1 MSISLYR
8 RYRPGVFAEMAGQ
21 GAAVD
26 LVQNSIISGSVAH
39 AYLFS
44 GPRGSGK
51 TSLARLLAKAVNC
64 LELSP
69 EGEPCGKCRCCL
81 SITKGDSLDVVEID
95 GASNNGVD
103 EVREL
108 KTHVNLSPF
117 SSKFKI
123 YIIDEVHM
131 LSISAFNAL
140 LKTLEEPP
148 EKVVFILATTEP
160 HKVPVTIRSR
170 CQHIPFHRIS
180 EKVIMDHLPVIC
192 DKEQR
197 RIEKEAVVEIAR
209 QADGALRDALSI
221 LEQAMA
227 VEKGTITL
235 STISSVLS
243 GGSYSDLEKFL
254 KISREDEIK
263 AVSVMQDILMKGAS
277 PSRVLEYLYL
287 LSRNLWF
294 EKRWGPEVLESL
306 DISKEEIEFI
316 TSEADH
322 WSADKLF
329 DLMKFCMETIPLTR
343 TGFRTDVLAG
353 LIITNVLAAKENVYT
368 KQQETKVNNE
378 TSGSAEVQQKKNRST
393 MENLEIQGKDPKIAM
408 HDNNKMNIRIKSDD
422 KQLDLKAHKT
432 DKQSLSSAPGNG
444 KETLDPD
451 WKEFPDGL
459 SKEMINLYASL
470 LHAAISIE
478 DNEITIDFGKNFISS
493 FAIMSSPGNAYS
505 LQQYIEENYQIDV
518 SLKII
523 CSDKEVLFPSEGT
536 LSSHEEIE
544 SGSDMGSQASLFQPG
559 KRKNSSKTDEITQD
573 KSEETVNVPDV
584 EQSGSLFTRTVS
596 DVVQIT
602 SGELLYV
609 QDQDSTDPDEK
620 PNDENEA

>member
-8 RYRPGVFAEMAGQ
+8 RYRPGLFAEMAGQ
-21 GAAVD
+21 SAAVD

-64 LELSP
+64 LELTP

-108 KTHVNLSPF
+108 KSHVNLSPF

-148 EKVVFILATTEP
+148 ENVVFILATTEP

-180 EKVIMDHLPVIC
+180 EKVIMDHLPAIC

-197 RIEKEAVVEIAR
+197 SIEKEAVFEIAR

-306 DISKEEIEFI
+306 DIAKEEIEFI

-353 LIITNVLAAKENVYT
+353 LIITNVLAAKENVYSK
-368 KQQETKVNNE
+368 KQGTKVNNE
-378 TSGSAEVQQKKNRST
+378 SSGSVEDQQQKNRST
-393 MENLEIQGKDPKIAM
+393 MENLVIQGEDPKIARP
-408 HDNNKMNIRIKSDD
+408 DNNNINIRIRSGD
-422 KQLDLKAHKT
+422 KQPDLQAQKN
-432 DKQSLSSAPGNG
+432 DNQSISSTPANG

-451 WKEFPDGL
+451 WKEFLDGL

-470 LHAAISIE
+470 LHARIYIE
-478 DNEITIDFGKNFISS
+478 DNEITIDFGKNIISS

-505 LQQYIEENYQIDV
+505 LQQYIEEHYQMDV

-523 CSDKEVLFPSEGT
+523 CSDKEVLFPSEGS

-559 KRKNSSKTDEITQD
+559 KQKNGSKTDEITQD
-573 KSEETVNVPDV
+573 KSEEIVNVPDV
-584 EQSGSLFTRTVS
+584 EQSGNLFTRTVS

>member
-408 HDNNKMNIRIKSDD
+408 HDNNNMNIRIKSDD
-422 KQLDLKAHKT
+422 KQPDLKAHKT

-523 CSDKEVLFPSEGT
+523 CSDKEVLFPSEAT

>member
-8 RYRPGVFAEMAGQ
+8 RYRPGLFAEMAGQ
-21 GAAVD
+21 SAAVD

-64 LELSP
+64 LELTP

-81 SITKGDSLDVVEID
+81 SIIKGDSLDVVEID

-108 KTHVNLSPF
+108 KSHVNLSPF
-117 SSKFKI
+117 SSEFKI

-148 EKVVFILATTEP
+148 ENVIFILATTEP

-192 DKEQR
+192 GKEHR
-197 RIEKEAVVEIAR
+197 SIEKEAVVEIAR

-235 STISSVLS
+235 STISNVLS

-353 LIITNVLAAKENVYT
+353 LIITNVLAAKENVYSK
-368 KQQETKVNNE
+368 KQGTKVNNE
-378 TSGSAEVQQKKNRST
+378 SSGSVEDQQQKNRST

>member
-8 RYRPGVFAEMAGQ
+8 RYRPGLFAEMAGQ
-21 GAAVD
+21 SAAVD
-26 LVQNSIISGSVAH
+26 LVQNSIISGTVAH

-64 LELSP
+64 LELTP

-108 KTHVNLSPF
+108 KSHVNLSPF

-148 EKVVFILATTEP
+148 ENVVFILATTEP

-180 EKVIMDHLPVIC
+180 EKVIMDHLPAIC

-197 RIEKEAVVEIAR
+197 SIEKEAVFEIAR

-263 AVSVMQDILMKGAS
+263 AVSEMQDILMKGAS

-306 DISKEEIEFI
+306 DIAKEEIEFI

-353 LIITNVLAAKENVYT
+353 LIITNVLAAKENVYSE
-368 KQQETKVNNE
+368 QQGTKVNNE
-378 TSGSAEVQQKKNRST
+378 SSGSVEDQQQKNRST
-393 MENLEIQGKDPKIAM
+393 MENLVKQGEDPKIARP
-408 HDNNKMNIRIKSDD
+408 DNSNINIRIRSVD
-422 KQLDLKAHKT
+422 KQPDLQAQKN
-432 DKQSLSSAPGNG
+432 DNQSVSSTPANG

-451 WKEFPDGL
+451 WKEFLDGL

-470 LHAAISIE
+470 LHARIYIE
-478 DNEITIDFGKNFISS
+478 DNEITIDFGKNIISS

-505 LQQYIEENYQIDV
+505 LQQYIEENYQMDV

-559 KRKNSSKTDEITQD
+559 KHKNGSKTDEITQGR
-573 KSEETVNVPDV
+573 SEEIVNVPDV
-584 EQSGSLFTRTVS
+584 EQSGNLFTRTVS

>member
-378 TSGSAEVQQKKNRST
+378 TSGSAEDQQKKNRST

-408 HDNNKMNIRIKSDD
+408 HDNNNMNIRIKSDD
-422 KQLDLKAHKT
+422 KQPDLKAHKT

-523 CSDKEVLFPSEGT
+523 CSDKEVLFPSEAT

>member
-368 KQQETKVNNE
+368 KQQEAKVNNE

-408 HDNNKMNIRIKSDD
+408 HDNNNMNIRIKSDD
-422 KQLDLKAHKT
+422 KQPDLKAHKT

-523 CSDKEVLFPSEGT
+523 CSDKEVLFPSEAT